1 MLPFTLQ
8 FTSQSP
14 TQDLNESDM
23 RNLSLSLDVRMLRT
37 FFFATATN
45 FPFTLHSTMTEKSQN
60 KKELNLLPESIT
72 SEIQLSFL
80 KHAEHML
87 NGKISTKT
95 KKHAS
100 QFLFF
105 F

>member
-1 MLPFTLQ
+1 
-8 FTSQSP
+8 
-14 TQDLNESDM
+14 
-23 RNLSLSLDVRMLRT
+23 
-37 FFFATATN
+37 
-45 FPFTLHSTMTEKSQN
+45 MTEKSQN

-72 SEIQLSFL
+72 SKIQLSFL

-100 QFLFF
+100 QFLFCL
-105 F
+105 